1 MIDSINSLV
10 YNNVGLRFTNRKRC
24 AVVIQKIRNS
34 LLLQLICIVLAILV
48 VLTATLYTS
57 FIYVKDTTLN
67 YAQTLAD
74 SLLRQT
80 DDVLSFYEE
89 NLRYNA
95 ESLCRFMIADE
106 VDMLNVEGGEAK
118 ISSYYSQIVQ
128 ANKEIVSAIIF
139 DDEMNVLVSLGKPV
153 SLSDKNTYLRKEAD
167 MNADWYYPGDD
178 NYYYGFY
185 YPLYSGNGTNTK
197 LQGMCVFILEPWM
210 IEGSLHNI
218 LNENTA
224 AILLSDSNK
233 LDLSYH
239 SFGNV
244 PADLNMDDLKADD
257 DYIYREGNWQ
267 NGIRIAVAVSVSGN
281 TSGSS
286 TIRTMITVA
295 SLLTLFFLAVII
307 FFSYFHMA
315 KPIHEIDRFIDESI
329 ENPDRR
335 LKLRRTDEIG
345 TVADSLNHMLDENQ
359 RMIEEIKEGK
369 IRLYET
375 KLTQQKM
382 EILAY
387 RNQINPHFLYNTFS
401 CMRDMA
407 LINDQDNI
415 AEMAMA
421 LSDIFRYAVKASNI
435 VTVRDEVSYI
445 EKYAR
450 IIEFRFMGKIT
461 IETSVESSVLDKP
474 LIRFFLQ
481 PLVENSV
488 FHGLESKM
496 DNGLVDVRI
505 EGKGDKL
512 AITIKDD
519 GCGMDEEALN
529 NLKELINAPHEKGG
543 IGLPNIIQRL
553 RLFYGDEYTFE
564 VSSIVGKGTT
574 INIEVPDHIR
584 ES

>member
-1 MIDSINSLV
+1 M
-10 YNNVGLRFTNRKRC
+10 
-24 AVVIQKIRNS
+24 VIQKIRNS
-34 LLLQLICIVLAILV
+34 LLLQLTCIVLAVLA

-57 FIYVKDTTLN
+57 YVYVKDTTLN
-67 YAQTLAD
+67 YAKTLAD
-74 SLLRQT
+74 SLLRQA
-80 DDVLSFYEE
+80 DDALSFYEE

-95 ESLCRFMIADE
+95 ESLCRFMITDEAD
-106 VDMLNVEGGEAK
+106 MVESDAGEAR
-118 ISSYYSQIVQ
+118 ISSYYTQIAQ
-128 ANKEIVSAIIF
+128 GNKEIVSAIIY
-139 DDEMNVLVSLGKPV
+139 DNDMNVLISLGKP
-153 SLSDKNTYLRKEAD
+153 LELTEKNLYLRKEAD
-167 MNADWYYPGDD
+167 MNADWYYQGDR

-185 YPLYSGNGTNTK
+185 YPIYSGSGTNVTQ
-197 LQGMCVFILEPWM
+197 LGMCVLILEPWS
-210 IEGSLHNI
+210 IEGTLHNI
-218 LNENTA
+218 MNENNA

-239 SFGNV
+239 SFGKV
-244 PADLNMDDLKADD
+244 PADLTMSDLKTDD

-281 TSGSS
+281 ASGSS
-286 TIRTMITVA
+286 TIRSMITMAAV
-295 SLLTLFFLAVII
+295 LTSFFLAIII

-329 ENPDRR
+329 DNPDRR
-335 LKLRRTDEIG
+335 LKLKRTDEIG
-345 TVADSLNHMLDENQ
+345 TVAESLNHMLDENQ

-505 EGKGDKL
+505 EGRGDKL
-512 AITIKDD
+512 AITITDD

>member
-1 MIDSINSLV
+1 M
-10 YNNVGLRFTNRKRC
+10 
-24 AVVIQKIRNS
+24 VIQKIRNS
-34 LLLQLICIVLAILV
+34 LLLQLTCIVLAVLA

-57 FIYVKDTTLN
+57 YVYVKDTTLN
-67 YAQTLAD
+67 YAKTLAD
-74 SLLRQT
+74 SLLRQA
-80 DDVLSFYEE
+80 DDALSFYEE

-95 ESLCRFMIADE
+95 ESLCRFMITDEAD
-106 VDMLNVEGGEAK
+106 MVESDAGEAR
-118 ISSYYSQIVQ
+118 ISSYYTQIAQ
-128 ANKEIVSAIIF
+128 GNKEIVSAIIY
-139 DDEMNVLVSLGKPV
+139 DNDMNVLISLGKP
-153 SLSDKNTYLRKEAD
+153 LELTEKNLYLRKEAD
-167 MNADWYYPGDD
+167 MNADWYYQGDR

-185 YPLYSGNGTNTK
+185 YPIYSGSGTNVTQ
-197 LQGMCVFILEPWM
+197 LGMCVLILEPWS
-210 IEGSLHNI
+210 IEGTLHNI
-218 LNENTA
+218 MNENNA

-239 SFGNV
+239 SFGKV
-244 PADLNMDDLKADD
+244 PADLTMSDLKTDD

-267 NGIRIAVAVSVSGN
+267 NGIRIAVAVSVSSN
-281 TSGSS
+281 ASGSS
-286 TIRTMITVA
+286 TIRSMIIMAAV
-295 SLLTLFFLAVII
+295 LTSFFLAIII

-329 ENPDRR
+329 DNPDRR
-335 LKLRRTDEIG
+335 LKLKRTDEIG
-345 TVADSLNHMLDENQ
+345 TVAESLNHMLDENQ

-505 EGKGDKL
+505 EGRGDKL
-512 AITIKDD
+512 AITITDD

>member
-1 MIDSINSLV
+1 
-10 YNNVGLRFTNRKRC
+10 
-24 AVVIQKIRNS
+24 VIVQKIRNS
-34 LLLQLICIVLAILV
+34 LLLQLICIVLAILA

-74 SLLRQT
+74 SLLRQA
-80 DDVLSFYEE
+80 DDALSFYEE

-95 ESLCRFMIADE
+95 ESLCRFMITDE
-106 VDMLNVEGGEAK
+106 LDMVSDDAGEARL
-118 ISSYYSQIVQ
+118 SSYYTQI
-128 ANKEIVSAIIF
+128 ALKNKEIVSAIIF
-139 DDEMNVLVSLGKPV
+139 DNDMNVIVSLGRQLT
-153 SLSDKNTYLRKEAD
+153 LSDRNSYLRKEAD
-167 MNADWYYPGDD
+167 MNADWYFTNDD

-185 YPLYSGNGTNTK
+185 YPIYSGTGTNIK
-197 LQGMCVFILEPWM
+197 QQGMCVLILEPWS

-218 LNENTA
+218 MNENTA

-233 LDLSYH
+233 LDLSFH
-239 SFGNV
+239 TFGNI
-244 PADLNMDDLKADD
+244 PADVNMEDLKKDD

-295 SLLTLFFLAVII
+295 SILTSFFLAVII

-315 KPIHEIDRFIDESI
+315 KPIHEIDRFIDDSI
-329 ENPDRR
+329 ENPGKR
-335 LKLRRTDEIG
+335 LKLKRTDEIG
-345 TVADSLNHMLDENQ
+345 TVASSLNHMLDENQ

-450 IIEFRFMGKIT
+450 IIEYRFMGKIT
-461 IETSVESSVLDKP
+461 IETSVESTVLDKP

-481 PLVENSV
+481 PLVENAV

-496 DNGLVDVRI
+496 DNGFVDVRI
-505 EGKGDKL
+505 EGKDDRL
-512 AITIKDD
+512 VITIKDD
-519 GCGMDEEALN
+519 GCGMDDDALN
-529 NLKELINAPHEKGG
+529 KLKELINAPHEKGG

-564 VSSIVGKGTT
+564 VSSRVGDGTV
-574 INIEVPDHIR
+574 INISVPDHIR

>member
-1 MIDSINSLV
+1 MIV
-10 YNNVGLRFTNRKRC
+10 
-24 AVVIQKIRNS
+24 QKIRNS
-34 LLLQLICIVLAILV
+34 LLLQLICIVLAILA

-74 SLLRQT
+74 SLLRQA
-80 DDVLSFYEE
+80 DDALSFYEE

-95 ESLCRFMIADE
+95 ESLCRFMITDE
-106 VDMLNVEGGEAK
+106 LDMVNDDAGEARL
-118 ISSYYSQIVQ
+118 SSYYTQI
-128 ANKEIVSAIIF
+128 ALKNKEIVSAIIF
-139 DDEMNVLVSLGKPV
+139 DNDMNVIVSLGRQLK
-153 SLSDKNTYLRKEAD
+153 LSDRNSYLRKEAD
-167 MNADWYYPGDD
+167 MNADWYFANDD

-185 YPLYSGNGTNTK
+185 YPIYSGTGTNIK
-197 LQGMCVFILEPWM
+197 QQGMCVLILEPWS

-218 LNENTA
+218 MNENTA

-233 LDLSYH
+233 LDLSFH
-239 SFGNV
+239 TFGNI
-244 PADLNMDDLKADD
+244 PADVNMEDLKKDD
-257 DYIYREGNWQ
+257 DFIYREGNWQ
-267 NGIRIAVAVSVSGN
+267 NGIRIAVAVSISGN
-281 TSGSS
+281 ASGSN

-295 SLLTLFFLAVII
+295 SILTLFFLAVII

-315 KPIHEIDRFIDESI
+315 KPIHEIDRFIDDSI
-329 ENPDRR
+329 ENPGKR
-335 LKLRRTDEIG
+335 LKLKRTDEIG
-345 TVADSLNHMLDENQ
+345 TVAASLNHMLDENQ

-450 IIEFRFMGKIT
+450 IIEYRFMGKIT
-461 IETSVESSVLDKP
+461 IETSVESTVLDKP

-481 PLVENSV
+481 PLVENAV

-496 DNGLVDVRI
+496 DNGFVDVRI
-505 EGKGDKL
+505 EGKDDRL
-512 AITIKDD
+512 VITIKDD
-519 GCGMDEEALN
+519 GCGMDDDALN
-529 NLKELINAPHEKGG
+529 KLKELINAPHEKGG

-564 VSSIVGKGTT
+564 VSSRVGDGTV
-574 INIEVPDHIR
+574 INISVPDHIR

>member
-1 MIDSINSLV
+1 MIV
-10 YNNVGLRFTNRKRC
+10 
-24 AVVIQKIRNS
+24 QKIRNS
-34 LLLQLICIVLAILV
+34 LLLQLICIVLAILA

-74 SLLRQT
+74 SLLRQA
-80 DDVLSFYEE
+80 DDALSFYEE

-95 ESLCRFMIADE
+95 ESLCRFMITDE
-106 VDMLNVEGGEAK
+106 LDMVSDDAGEARL
-118 ISSYYSQIVQ
+118 SSYYTQI
-128 ANKEIVSAIIF
+128 ALKNKEIVSAIIF
-139 DDEMNVLVSLGKPV
+139 DNDMNVIVSLGRQLT
-153 SLSDKNTYLRKEAD
+153 LSDRNSYLRKEAD
-167 MNADWYYPGDD
+167 MNADWYFTNDD

-185 YPLYSGNGTNTK
+185 YPIYSGTGTNIK
-197 LQGMCVFILEPWM
+197 QQGMCVLILEPWS

-218 LNENTA
+218 MNENTA

-233 LDLSYH
+233 LDLSFH
-239 SFGNV
+239 TFGNI
-244 PADLNMDDLKADD
+244 PADVNMEDLKKDD

-295 SLLTLFFLAVII
+295 SILTSFFLAVII

-315 KPIHEIDRFIDESI
+315 KPIHEIDRFIDDSI
-329 ENPDRR
+329 ENPGKR
-335 LKLRRTDEIG
+335 LKLKRTDEIG
-345 TVADSLNHMLDENQ
+345 TVAASLNHMLDENQ
-359 RMIEEIKEGK
+359 RMIEEIREGK

-450 IIEFRFMGKIT
+450 IIEYRFMGKIT
-461 IETSVESSVLDKP
+461 IETSVESTVLDKP

-481 PLVENSV
+481 PLVENAV

-496 DNGLVDVRI
+496 DNGFVDVRI
-505 EGKGDKL
+505 EGKDDRL
-512 AITIKDD
+512 VITIKDD
-519 GCGMDEEALN
+519 GCGMDDDALN
-529 NLKELINAPHEKGG
+529 KLKELINAPHEKGG

-564 VSSIVGKGTT
+564 VSSRVGDGTV
-574 INIEVPDHIR
+574 INISVPDHIR